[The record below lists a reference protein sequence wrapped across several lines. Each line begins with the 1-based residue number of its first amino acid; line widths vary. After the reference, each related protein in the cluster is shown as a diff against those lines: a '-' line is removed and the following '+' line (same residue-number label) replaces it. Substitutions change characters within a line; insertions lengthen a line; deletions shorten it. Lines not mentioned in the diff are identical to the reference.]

1 MPNNSSRE
9 SLSVLRVLMEKY
21 NRGQR
26 ELHHVFVDLEKAKEE
41 LWYCMRTS
49 GVEQTNVRLVHDM
62 YDDSETVGE
71 VYFKVGVG

>member
-41 LWYCMRTS
+41 LWYCMRTP

-62 YDDSETVGE
+62 YDNSETVGE
-71 VYFKVGVG
+71 VYIF

>member
-41 LWYCMRTS
+41 LWYCMRMP

-62 YDDSETVGE
+62 YDNSETVGE
-71 VYFKVGVG
+71 V